1 MNKIVA
7 GSHPVGVSHEI
18 LGRMRVRM
26 AKSHKKHEHLTKV
39 HDALQK
45 LPHVNSVHVSPR
57 TGSLVVHHTG
67 TPEAMSSIAATIA
80 EVGTEMLEAVVEGES
95 LQVAGIV
102 LVVHLVVKNI
112 SALVMRISERGH
124 EVHKASSRVVH
135 KTPGRT
141 RVKVSKQHWCDVHKL
156 EAALKKLPG
165 VHGVHVNDRTKSV
178 VVHHEEHEKTA
189 ERVGEAFEKVA
200 VDLVKTA
207 TTHHSVP
214 LKEAGGVAGL
224 GVLAQ
229 IFLSGEEGKKE
240 NQQELRKLLI
250 TALLL
255 YVVFKVRRL

>member
-1 MNKIVA
+1 MKKIVA

-39 HDALQK
+39 HEALTK
-45 LPHVNSVHVSPR
+45 LPHVNSVHLSPR
-57 TGSLVVHHTG
+57 TGSLVVHHNG
-67 TPEAMSSIAATIA
+67 SPEAASSIAATIA

-112 SALVMRISERGH
+112 SAFVMRISERAEEGH
-124 EVHKASSRVVH
+124 KKSKVVH

-165 VHGVHVNDRTKSV
+165 VHGVHVNHRTKSV
-178 VVHHEEHEKTA
+178 VVHHEEHEKTV

-207 TTHHSVP
+207 ATEHSLP
-214 LKEAGGVAGL
+214 FKGAGGVAGL
-224 GVLAQ
+224 GILTQ
-229 IFLSGEEGKKE
+229 IFLSGEEGKNE